1 MKAEEIK
8 VGISMDG
15 ADEVAEQLDSIST
28 ALDDMS
34 PMVSIRG
41 CRDCTF
47 NIHPRRTVFV
57 SKADKEDDTTEE
69 VTEAT
74 TEATTEVTTEATT
87 EVTTEAATEATTE
100 NKTVIKDDKKKDNTA
115 KTSDGAPLEAASL
128 MLLISGGIAVSLV
141 ADKKKRN
148 K

>member
-1 MKAEEIK
+1 MRKEEIK

-15 ADEVAEQLDSIST
+15 ADEVAEKIDSIST

-57 SKADKEDDTTEE
+57 SK
-69 VTEAT
+69 
-74 TEATTEVTTEATT
+74 
-87 EVTTEAATEATTE
+87 
-100 NKTVIKDDKKKDNTA
+100 DDKKNDKYKPGVDGFNSCDECKYCHA
-115 KTSDGAPLEAASL
+115 NPIEEPCVKCKHNHMDYFRRKTNE
-128 MLLISGGIAVSLV
+128 
-141 ADKKKRN
+141 
-148 K
+148 